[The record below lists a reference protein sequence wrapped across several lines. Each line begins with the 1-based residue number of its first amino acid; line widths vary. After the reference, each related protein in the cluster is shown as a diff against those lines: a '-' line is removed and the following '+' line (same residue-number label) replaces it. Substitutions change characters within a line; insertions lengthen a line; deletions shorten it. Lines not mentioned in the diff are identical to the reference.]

1 MKYWIVIDSWNLM
14 ETFTTESLSPH
25 IFYLKRAFGNDLTRY
40 ISKNGELFNN
50 LVLYAEEPSADY
62 AIELDDSLLDKSLLS
77 ENKKKKNFLYPK
89 TVYYQKGKV
98 RFRFKNQDSIKAF
111 IAESKIIFEVKTI
124 EKYSSDF
131 FVESISKKNKPST
144 GGNDS
149 FPFDM
154 DEYIL
159 ADNIFNSVKGG
170 AISYLCGVK
179 TSTSVENQSLM
190 ISINSLK
197 NLIAGLNTV
206 VMMGEES
213 SIDYTPY
220 KISLAKAKS
229 EFVRSPFGDKI
240 NLFEVL
246 KHILDEIISLS
257 TLRLKKVAEQKS
269 PSYKYEIARL
279 ENKKAELEELLYKL
293 EDSNIRDIKEE
304 LNLIKREEVEMGE
317 LEGKKRK
324 FFPKG
329 SKKYERK
336 QELKMQIE
344 KYKEDNEEYK
354 SAYREYKSIETSLS
368 YTVVG
373 VTQYDSA
380 ISSLFIRFSD
390 NINDI
395 LKLIKSSIV
404 KTGTETESL
413 PKILIQKNDIEIG
426 IENVS
431 LEEKVLY
438 NIILKLIMYR
448 PNEKQN
454 VVSDSKIVEL
464 VELASKQFGETD
476 MSNTEV
482 GICIMNT
489 LRTFWLYKNQKADSF
504 DIPNGLP
511 LLQSIMSFLIKPRG
525 FDQIERFMLNRGY
538 QLKQYAYMLWGTIIG
553 YAAIP
558 KTLTNIIN
566 DNIQDDILDNYLS
579 SIYKSIENR
588 KSL

>member
-14 ETFTTESLSPH
+14 ETFTSESLSPH
-25 IFYLKRAFGNDLTRY
+25 IFYLERAFGNDLTRY

-50 LVLYAEEPSADY
+50 LVLYAEEPSSDF
-62 AIELDDSLLDKSLLS
+62 AIELDESLFDKLLLS

-89 TVYYQKGKV
+89 TVYFQKGKV

-111 IAESKIIFEVKTI
+111 IAESKIIFEVKAI

-131 FVESISKKNKPST
+131 FVESNTKKIKPSI

-149 FPFDM
+149 LPFGKDAH
-154 DEYIL
+154 IV
-159 ADNIFNSVKGG
+159 ADNMYNSVKGG
-170 AISYLCGVK
+170 VISYICGIK

-190 ISINSLK
+190 LCINSLK
-197 NLIAGLNTV
+197 NLIAGLNTI

-213 SIDYTPY
+213 SIDYAPY
-220 KISLAKAKS
+220 KISLAKAKA
-229 EFVRSPFGDKI
+229 EFTRSPFKDKT

-257 TLRLKKVAEQKS
+257 TLRLQKVSEQKS
-269 PSYKYEIARL
+269 PSYKYEIVRL
-279 ENKKAELEELLYKL
+279 EEKKAELEELLYKL
-293 EDSNIRDIKEE
+293 EESNIKDIKEE
-304 LNLIKREEVEMGE
+304 LNLIKRKEVEMGK

-324 FFPKG
+324 FFPKD
-329 SKKYERK
+329 SKEHERK
-336 QELKMQIE
+336 QELKSLIKQ
-344 KYKEDNEEYK
+344 YKEENEEYK

-395 LKLIKSSIV
+395 LKLIKSSLV
-404 KTGTETESL
+404 KTRKEAECL
-413 PKILIQKNDIEIG
+413 PNISFKKDCIEIG
-426 IENVS
+426 IEDVS
-431 LEEKVLY
+431 LEERLLY
-438 NIILKLIMYR
+438 NIVFRLITYN
-448 PNEKQN
+448 PNEKN
-454 VVSDSKIVEL
+454 KVVSDNTILEL
-464 VELASKQFGETD
+464 VEHAGKQFGETD
-476 MSNTEV
+476 MSETET
-482 GICIMNT
+482 GIRIMNT

-504 DIPNGLP
+504 DIPNDLP
-511 LLQSIMSFLIKPRG
+511 LLQSIMSFLIKHRG
-525 FDQIERFMLNRGY
+525 FDQIDRFMLNRGY
-538 QLKQYAYMLWGTIIG
+538 QLKQYAFMLWGAIVG

-566 DNIQDDILDNYLS
+566 DNVKEEELDSYLS
-579 SIYKSIENR
+579 SLYTSIEVME
-588 KSL
+588 K

>member
-1 MKYWIVIDSWNLM
+1 
-14 ETFTTESLSPH
+14 
-25 IFYLKRAFGNDLTRY
+25 
-40 ISKNGELFNN
+40 
-50 LVLYAEEPSADY
+50 
-62 AIELDDSLLDKSLLS
+62 
-77 ENKKKKNFLYPK
+77 
-89 TVYYQKGKV
+89 
-98 RFRFKNQDSIKAF
+98 
-111 IAESKIIFEVKTI
+111 
-124 EKYSSDF
+124 
-131 FVESISKKNKPST
+131 
-144 GGNDS
+144 
-149 FPFDM
+149 
-154 DEYIL
+154 
-159 ADNIFNSVKGG
+159 
-170 AISYLCGVK
+170 
-179 TSTSVENQSLM
+179 
-190 ISINSLK
+190 
-197 NLIAGLNTV
+197 
-206 VMMGEES
+206 MMGEES

-304 LNLIKREEVEMGE
+304 LNLIKREEMEMGE

-336 QELKMQIE
+336 LELKMLIE

-464 VELASKQFGETD
+464 VELAGKQFGETD

-489 LRTFWLYKNQKADSF
+489 LRTFWLYQNQKADSF
-504 DIPNGLP
+504 DIPNDLP

-579 SIYKSIENR
+579 SIYNSIESR